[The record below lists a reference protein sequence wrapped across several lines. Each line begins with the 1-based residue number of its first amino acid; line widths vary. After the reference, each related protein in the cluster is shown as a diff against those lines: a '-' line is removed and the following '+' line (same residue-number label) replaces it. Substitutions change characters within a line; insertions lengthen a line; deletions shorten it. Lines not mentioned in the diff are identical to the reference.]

1 MANACEEDMRHALQ
15 YWGQLLKSDSIG
27 PTSKLER
34 LLKGIAVCIRNT
46 FGDSDSPDLTPTQLL
61 QYYRSVN
68 GNYDKLF
75 TLKAE
80 SLVIIYTKL
89 RCLYSLQPDDDNND
103 FEAPSIPAL
112 KPAGWVK
119 WSCVQLLLGPT
130 EHAMF
135 LQNALHRYDVKDPD
149 TGELFPKLLPRQL
162 FPKEPLEMMV
172 HWHHD
177 AGNELLHEGEQERFK
192 HDELRPSLGR
202 SHDSDRQRKHD
213 AAQYFSNPQFRDKD
227 GKPTI
232 VKRLSMMGTVALNF
246 VKDVFDPDL
255 FGGPPRRHSQKDE
268 HVIYSSPES
277 TEQLPPPPR
286 RRSKQQS
293 KVFRQVQWDEESSFG
308 SDEGYDSRLYTRLRR
323 HRSHEPISSPKE
335 YPQASPQSPY
345 KSRPPRNPGM
355 NRVRNDT
362 NNSMYSP
369 RNTAGFKDNM
379 QTSGGRS
386 QPVQEGY
393 FDMQPRADPE
403 PTQGPSTQHMDNDR
417 QFLDTESEIGL
428 VPSSRQP
435 QAMPSRDHS
444 GPPPPPPPRARPP
457 KARPEVRRVATPVIG
472 VHGRVYPNEA
482 GAFWRRK

>member
-1 MANACEEDMRHALQ
+1 MANASEEDTRHALQ
-15 YWGQLLKSDSIG
+15 YWGQLLKTDSIG
-27 PTSKLER
+27 PTPKLER

-75 TLKAE
+75 TLKSE

-89 RCLYSLQPDDDNND
+89 RCLYSLQPDEDNDN

-135 LQNALHRYDVKDPD
+135 LQNTLHRYDVKDPD
-149 TGELFPKLLPRQL
+149 TGEIFPKLLPRQL
-162 FPKEPLEMMV
+162 FPREPHEMMV
-172 HWHHD
+172 RWHQD
-177 AGNELLHEGEQERFK
+177 AGNELDHYSESERSK
-192 HDELRPSLGR
+192 HDNMRPSLDRSNDSGR
-202 SHDSDRQRKHD
+202 ARKQD
-213 AAQYFSNPQFRDKD
+213 AAQYFSNPQYRDKD

-268 HVIYSSPES
+268 HVIYGSPES
-277 TEQLPPPPR
+277 TEQLLPSPR

-293 KVFRQVQWDEESSFG
+293 KVFRQVQWDGESSG
-308 SDEGYDSRLYTRLRR
+308 SDDQYDSRLKARLCR
-323 HRSHEPISSPKE
+323 HRSHEPVSSPRE
-335 YPQASPQSPY
+335 YPQACPQSPY
-345 KSRPPRNPGM
+345 KSRPPKMSGL

-362 NNSMYSP
+362 NTSSYSP
-369 RNTAGFKDNM
+369 RHIVDHSNNM
-379 QTSGGRS
+379 QSSGKS
-386 QPVQEGY
+386 QRVQEGY
-393 FDMQPRADPE
+393 FNMQPRADPE
-403 PTQGPSTQHMDNDR
+403 PAQGHSTQHMDQER
-417 QFLDTESEIGL
+417 QLLDTESEIGL
-428 VPSSRQP
+428 IPSSRLP
-435 QAMPSRDHS
+435 QAAPYRDHT
-444 GPPPPPPPRARPP
+444 GPPPPRAPP
-457 KARPEVRRVATPVIG
+457 RKARPEVRRVATPVKG